1 MHVPYSESR
10 MSDQQIHPF
19 LLDHLVEPRSHRP
32 LSIDDHAL
40 VAEGGERYEI
50 FSGIPIMLDAD
61 TRNQQYVEHYQTDA
75 EVFDY
80 FEEREDPATAHDER
94 RLQEAIL
101 RRLDPRARTVLDVG
115 CGRAWVARTLCP
127 RGVTVC
133 SVDVSLTNP
142 KRALENYPLP
152 THCALVADAFA
163 LPFAD
168 GSIDTIIASE
178 IIEHVPDPRAFV
190 HELMR
195 VIKPGGS
202 LILSTPYKEKIKFCL
217 CIHCNRRTP
226 LHAHIH
232 SFDENVLKGLTPTGS
247 DVICTWESF
256 GNKVLLFLR
265 TYPFLQWMPH
275 WLWRGVDSLAN
286 AVVNKRSHIVV
297 QWQRR

>member
-1 MHVPYSESR
+1 
-10 MSDQQIHPF
+10 MSNRSIHPF
-19 LLDHLVEPRSHRP
+19 LRDNLVEPRTLRP
-32 LSIDDHAL
+32 LTAVVDGEL
-40 VAEGGERYEI
+40 MAESGERFEI
-50 FSGIPIMLDAD
+50 QHGIPIMLDAR
-61 TRNQQYVEHYQTDA
+61 TRSEQYVEHYQTDA
-75 EVFDY
+75 EEFDY

-101 RRLDPRARTVLDVG
+101 RRLDPRANTVLDVG
-115 CGRAWVARTLCP
+115 CGRAWVARTMCP

-142 KRALENYPLP
+142 KRALEDHPFP
-152 THCALVADAFA
+152 SHCALVADAFA

-168 GSIDTIIASE
+168 RSIDAVIASE
-178 IIEHVPDPRAFV
+178 IIEHVPDPAAFV
-190 HELMR
+190 RELTR

-202 LILSTPYKEKIKFCL
+202 LLLSTPYKEKIKYCL

-232 SFDENVLKGLTPTGS
+232 SFDEHVLIGLTPSGS
-247 DVICTWESF
+247 DFVSTWESF

-275 WLWRGVDSLAN
+275 WLWRGVDSLAS
-286 AVVNKRSHIVV
+286 AIVNKRSHIVV